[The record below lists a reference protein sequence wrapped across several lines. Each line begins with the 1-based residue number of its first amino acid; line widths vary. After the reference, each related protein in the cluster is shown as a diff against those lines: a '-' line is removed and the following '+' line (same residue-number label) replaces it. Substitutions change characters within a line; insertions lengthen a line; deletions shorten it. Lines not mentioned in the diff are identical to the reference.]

1 MSGGLVWA
9 PDPREARQVRAR
21 WVGAPALHTIYWGD
35 GSSDRVLPWQGA
47 RQHVYAEPG
56 RYEATAVAATAATA
70 ATVVVRP
77 GADLVVRAELAAPNR
92 VRLTLPDLLE
102 PDWLIEWGDG
112 TATRHANTTAE
123 HTYPWGHGLTRITV
137 TDRPGRRRARLT
149 GPTIGAEPE
158 PDPEPEPDAGLL
170 RDGFWWEHVGGRDG
184 VLHGGGITPCS
195 EVDIWWSA
203 GASGSGHQ
211 VVTAVARQVPDDDG
225 QAHRLPEALPVP
237 RFHVGALN
245 DGWYGGWFEVRNPHD
260 EPAPFGLV
268 FELAAPAVL
277 AEVDSWGGTASAH
290 PLGPGRW
297 RIDHDRPV
305 PPRGSVRVGIT
316 VRPCGD
322 PRRWP
327 TNVQVVQ

>member
-1 MSGGLVWA
+1 MTWIKSRLVL
-9 PDPREARQVRAR
+9 P
-21 WVGAPALHTIYWGD
+21 D
-35 GSSDRVLPWQGA
+35 GSPVRGEQV
-47 RQHVYAEPG
+47 
-56 RYEATAVAATAATA
+56 T
-70 ATVVVRP
+70 ATVMTGP
-77 GADLVVRAELAAPNR
+77 NWVRAELAAPNR

-184 VLHGGGITPCS
+184 VLH
-195 EVDIWWSA
+195 
-203 GASGSGHQ
+203 
-211 VVTAVARQVPDDDG
+211 
-225 QAHRLPEALPVP
+225 
-237 RFHVGALN
+237 VGALN
-245 DGWYGGWFEVRNPHD
+245 DGWYDGWFEVRNPHD

>member
-1 MSGGLVWA
+1 MSDGLVWA

-77 GADLVVRAELAAPNR
+77 STELPVRAELAAPNR
-92 VRLTLPDLLE
+92 VRLTLPDLIE

-112 TATRHANTTAE
+112 TATRHADTTAE

-158 PDPEPEPDAGLL
+158 PDPEPDAGLL

-184 VLHGGGITPCS
+184 VLH
-195 EVDIWWSA
+195 
-203 GASGSGHQ
+203 
-211 VVTAVARQVPDDDG
+211 
-225 QAHRLPEALPVP
+225 
-237 RFHVGALN
+237 VGALN
-245 DGWYGGWFEVRNPHD
+245 DGWYDGWFEVRNPHD

-305 PPRGSVRVGIT
+305 PPRGSVRVDIT

>member
-1 MSGGLVWA
+1 MTWIKSRLVL
-9 PDPREARQVRAR
+9 PDGSPVRGEQVTATVARQVRAR

-56 RYEATAVAATAATA
+56 RYEATAVAATAATS

-77 GADLVVRAELAAPNR
+77 STELPVRAELAAPNR
-92 VRLTLPDLLE
+92 VRLTLPDLIE

-149 GPTIGAEPE
+149 GPTIG
-158 PDPEPEPDAGLL
+158 
-170 RDGFWWEHVGGRDG
+170 
-184 VLHGGGITPCS
+184 
-195 EVDIWWSA
+195 
-203 GASGSGHQ
+203 
-211 VVTAVARQVPDDDG
+211 VTAVARQVPDDDG

-237 RFHVGALN
+237 RFHVGALK
-245 DGWYGGWFEVRNPHD
+245 DGWFEVRNPHD

-305 PPRGSVRVGIT
+305 PPQGSVRVDIT